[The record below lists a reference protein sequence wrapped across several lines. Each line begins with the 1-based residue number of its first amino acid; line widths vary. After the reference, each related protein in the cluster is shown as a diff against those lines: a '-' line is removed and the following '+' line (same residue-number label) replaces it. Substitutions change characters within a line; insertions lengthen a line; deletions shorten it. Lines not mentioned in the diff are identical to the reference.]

1 MDEHL
6 CIVNH
11 MARTYTLKRR
21 AEQQAETR
29 QRIVEAAVA
38 LHGELGPARTTFSQV
53 AERAGVQRNTFYS
66 HFPDERSLLLA
77 CSAYSLERDPLPE
90 AAAWR
95 DIGDRRERIATGL
108 AAVYAW
114 YERNADLAACV
125 LRDAESHPLV
135 REIVELRWG
144 PYQAAYDEVLG
155 ADLAPAPRAL
165 LRLGLSYFTWR
176 SLVRDS
182 ALAPDAAVRT
192 MIAAITAA
200 A

>member
-1 MDEHL
+1 
-6 CIVNH
+6 

-38 LHGELGPARTTFSQV
+38 LHGEIGPARTTFSLV

-77 CSAYSLERDPLPE
+77 CSALSLERDPLPD

-95 DIGDRRERIATGL
+95 DIGDRVERLTAGISAL
-108 AAVYAW
+108 YAW
-114 YERNADLAACV
+114 YGRNADLAGCV

-135 REIVELRWG
+135 REIVDLRWG
-144 PYQAAYDEVLG
+144 PFHAAYDEVLG
-155 ADLAPAPRAL
+155 SGLAPAPRAL
-165 LRLGLSYFTWR
+165 LRLALGFFGWR

-182 ALAPDAAVRT
+182 ALAPDEAVRT
-192 MIAAITAA
+192 MVDAITTTPHDRGN
-200 A
+200 